1 MAQQVRHSAMQARMG
16 MTTTAAIRVG
26 KRNPAQSAANNTLL
40 FVAGRQV
47 ALVRLAVMRSIASG
61 SEKNDRAYGHRHAPA
76 VAQTSVQ
83 MRAERLSVVRLSKIA
98 RQAMVAA
105 VMGALISRTRSVYA
119 RLVGS
124 KKKLAV
130 RLAGMTR
137 RGGRMPYEAYRP

>member
-1 MAQQVRHSAMQARMG
+1 MQARMG

-105 VMGALISRTRSVYA
+105 VMGALISPTRS
-119 RLVGS
+119 R
-124 KKKLAV
+124 
-130 RLAGMTR
+130 T
-137 RGGRMPYEAYRP
+137 